1 MFKYNVAMDLQR
13 TTLRNALKYLN
24 EVTCSIVK
32 KYQAD
37 NVLIYIYRPKT
48 KLFNLLIRMGE
59 NMLPAK
65 YKTLKLGL
73 EIPDSIMSRK
83 SPLVMTNK
91 KRFNFFSPL
100 RGSLVVV
107 PIFTGKIFSGIL
119 LFHFIKKRYNAK
131 ILSNIAK
138 ESDFIGICLN
148 GFDVLKS
155 LYEEIVG
162 LRVVDDINRIV
173 ATELNLDRLYQRLY
187 EQVKRIVKIK
197 NLRIDLFEPEM
208 HCMKPVFFV
217 YNGKPLYDH
226 PNTHLKNSAI
236 FSQIFKKRK
245 IMLISEYNRL
255 LRKIDRS
262 ILNSEM
268 EISSFIAL
276 PLIVRD
282 SFLGVLMCWDKHK
295 KNIFTP
301 YIVHLL
307 NLMAGQSAI
316 AIYNAKLFTQLNKA
330 INDLTLL
337 YQIEYHISSILS
349 REELLKTAISLIDST
364 LENVITTILLPDEKN
379 EKLIVEA
386 ISPGV
391 TIKPGFESVPLYRGI
406 VGEAM
411 KRKRNVYVPDVS
423 NDEHYVPAIDN
434 IGSELA
440 IPLMAK
446 TRILGV
452 IDFQSKKKNRF
463 DVMTIDL
470 LDDIA
475 HRIATFLENAL
486 LYEKIEKSYTDTI
499 RALVLAMEAK
509 DSYTRGHSER
519 VTELALKL
527 AERMGLFDGRKKIL
541 YYAGLLH
548 DIGKIAISESILNKP
563 DRLDEF
569 EFAEIKRHP
578 VEGAKM
584 LEGIEELKEVV
595 PIIRHHH
602 ENYDG
607 TGYPDRLKGEEI
619 PLESRILAVCD
630 VYDAMT
636 TVRSYRKPFSYNS
649 TLVTIASFNG
659 TKLDPKVV
667 SEFIKMMHS
676 EEKKRR

>member
-1 MFKYNVAMDLQR
+1 MELKRA
-13 TTLRNALKYLN
+13 TLRNASKYLN
-24 EVTCSIVK
+24 ELARSIVK

-37 NVLIYIYRPKT
+37 NVSIYSYDRPT
-48 KLFNLLIRMGE
+48 KSFNLLVAAGKISH
-59 NMLPAK
+59 PHK
-65 YKTLKLGL
+65 YKILKLGS
-73 EIPDSIMSRK
+73 EIPYSIVLRK
-83 SPLVMTNK
+83 SPVVITNK
-91 KRFNFFSPL
+91 KRFNSLSPL
-100 RGSLVVV
+100 HGSLIGVS
-107 PIFTGKIFSGIL
+107 IFSGKIFSGL
-119 LFHFIKKRYNAK
+119 LLLHFIKKRFNTK
-131 ILSNIAK
+131 VFLNLDK
-138 ESDFIGICLN
+138 EAQLIGICLHS
-148 GFDVLKS
+148 FDVLRT
-155 LYEEIVG
+155 LHEEIAG

-173 ATELNLDRLYQRLY
+173 ATELNLDRLYQRLF
-187 EQVKRIVKIK
+187 EQVKRIVKVK
-197 NLRIDLFEPEM
+197 NLRIDLFDTEM

-226 PNTHLKNSAI
+226 PETHLQNSAI
-236 FSQIFKKRK
+236 FARIFKKRK

-255 LRKIDRS
+255 LRKLDRS

-276 PLIVRD
+276 PLIVRE
-282 SFLGVLMCWDKHK
+282 SFLGVIICWDKHK

-301 YIVHLL
+301 HVVHLL

-349 REELLKTAISLIDST
+349 REELLKTAISLIDSA
-364 LENVITTILLPDEKN
+364 LEDVVTTILLPDEKN
-379 EKLIVEA
+379 EKLIVETM
-386 ISPGV
+386 SPGV
-391 TIKPGFESVPLYRGI
+391 IIKPEFEIVPLYRGI

-411 KRKRNVYVPDVS
+411 KRKRYVYVSDVS
-423 NDEHYVPAIDN
+423 KDEHYVPAIAN

-440 IPLMAK
+440 IPLMAG

-470 LDDIA
+470 LDDVA
-475 HRIATFLENAL
+475 HRIATFLENAI
-486 LYEKIEKSYTDTI
+486 LYEKIEKSYTETI

-519 VTELALKL
+519 VTEIALKL
-527 AERMGLFDGRKKIL
+527 AERMKLVDGRKKIL

-569 EFAEIKRHP
+569 EFAEIKKHP

-584 LEGIEELKEVV
+584 LEGIEGLKEVV

-649 TLVTIASFNG
+649 ALVAIASFIG
-659 TKLDPKVV
+659 TRLDPQVV
-667 SEFIKMMHS
+667 SEFIKMMRT
-676 EEKKRR
+676 EEKKGR